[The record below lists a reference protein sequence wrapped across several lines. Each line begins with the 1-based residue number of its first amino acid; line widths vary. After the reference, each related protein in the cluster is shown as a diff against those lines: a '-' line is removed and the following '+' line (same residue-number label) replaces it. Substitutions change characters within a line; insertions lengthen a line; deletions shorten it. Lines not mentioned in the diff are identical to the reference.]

1 MKEQKKLN
9 LAQSLV
15 LLVLI
20 ILSVAVCIR
29 LKTGGPMIGLFMSWV
44 WIYLF
49 CKLFRIPYDETAAGA
64 YNAIRMVVPTLCLLM
79 AIGVMI
85 GTWLQSGTIAT
96 IIAWGL
102 EMINPTW
109 LLPLTLLFCS
119 ILSLVTGTSYGS
131 AGSAGVA
138 MMAIGNAMGIHPGMV
153 AGAVICGAM
162 FGDKLSPL
170 SDTTNLAPAVAG
182 AKLGKHVRSML
193 WTTLPTYV
201 ITLVIF
207 TVLGLTQTGD
217 GYSAESIGTYIS
229 ALNEEFHLGLI
240 TMIPAVL
247 IIVLLL
253 CKVNAIS
260 ALGLSSVAA
269 GIISYFVQHDS
280 LQSIIKVAYNG
291 YTTGIEEGV
300 LKSILNR
307 GGMGSM
313 LQYVA
318 IICFAVGMGGMLEK
332 LGVLEHI
339 LSAIVKRVNSDGTM
353 ILATLIVGYVT
364 SLISCSQPMAHVLT
378 GRLMAPVFK
387 ERKVAPEILS
397 RCLEDF
403 GTLAGPMIPWHGYGV
418 YMAGTLGVTWGVFFP
433 YLFLLYLTP
442 IFSIFYGFTGISITH
457 LEDDAEAEKAV
468 EEAQV

>member
-1 MKEQKKLN
+1 MNEEKKLN
-9 LAQSLV
+9 LPQSL
-15 LLVLI
+15 LLLLFI
-20 ILSVAVCIR
+20 IGAVAVCIR
-29 LKTGGPMIGLFMSWV
+29 LKTGGPMIGLFASWIF
-44 WIYLF
+44 IYLF
-49 CKLFRIPYDETAAGA
+49 CKVVRIPYEKIVDGA
-64 YNAIRMVVPTLCLLM
+64 FDAIRMVVPTLCLLM

-102 EMINPTW
+102 ELINPTW

-119 ILSLVTGTSYGS
+119 LLSLVTGTSYGS
-131 AGSAGVA
+131 VGSAGVA
-138 MMAIGNAMGIHPGMV
+138 MMAIGNAMGINPGMV

-182 AKLGKHVRSML
+182 AKLGDHVRSML

-201 ITLVIF
+201 ITLIIF
-207 TVLGLTQTGD
+207 TILGIRQTSGNYTVGSITQ
-217 GYSAESIGTYIS
+217 YVEQ
-229 ALNEEFHLGLI
+229 LNGEFHLGVV
-240 TMIPAVL
+240 TMIPAIL

-260 ALGLSSVAA
+260 ALGLSSFAA
-269 GIISYFVQHDS
+269 GCISFFVQKDT
-280 LQSIIKVAYNG
+280 LQSIIRTAYSG
-291 YTTGIEEGV
+291 YSTLIEEPV
-300 LKSILNR
+300 LQSILNR
-307 GGMGSM
+307 GGMESM

-332 LGVLEHI
+332 LGVLDHI
-339 LSAIVKRVNSDGTM
+339 LQAIVKRIHSDGGM
-353 ILATLIVGYVT
+353 ILATMIVGYVT

-378 GRLMAPVFK
+378 GKLMTPVFK

-397 RCLEDF
+397 RCLEDS

-418 YMAGTLGVTWGVFFP
+418 YMAGTLGVAWSAFFP

-442 IFSIFYGFTGISITH
+442 IFSIFYGYTGISIIH
-457 LEDDAEAEKAV
+457 KDEK
-468 EEAQV
+468 EGK